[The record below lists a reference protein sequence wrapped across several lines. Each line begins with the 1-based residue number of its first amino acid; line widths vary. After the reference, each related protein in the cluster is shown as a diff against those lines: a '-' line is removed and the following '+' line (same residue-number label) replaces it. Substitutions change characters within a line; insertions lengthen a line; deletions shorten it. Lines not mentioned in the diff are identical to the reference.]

1 MSNKSLF
8 ERFPK
13 TTLLCLIAIFAL
25 SALVILEK
33 LASSFG
39 LGKPIIYQSHP
50 IYGYR
55 PLPNQRVARNKN
67 CSVKINNL
75 GLRAE
80 DDWDPK
86 EIKNK
91 ILFLGDSVTYGGS
104 YIANQ
109 DLFSHIATREYPGF
123 QAGNGGVNAWG
134 VNNVA
139 ALVKECEFDPAQII
153 VSTFPEGDFYRGLMR
168 IGGQPFWTIT
178 PRFALEELAHH
189 FIYQFHNKKTPGLHD
204 ATLSFDERKLILEN
218 GVQHLKEMDNFLKA
232 QGRNHLIYITPS
244 QKQLLGSEKED
255 EILKALFS
263 EYGLSVIYIKDKL
276 PPLSQEECLT
286 LFHDNIHLSQKGH
299 ALWGKVIANDL
310 KPLTN
315 KETL

>member
-1 MSNKSLF
+1 M
-8 ERFPK
+8 
-13 TTLLCLIAIFAL
+13 
-25 SALVILEK
+25 LEK

-55 PLPNQRVARNKN
+55 PLPNQNVARNKN
-67 CSVKINNL
+67 CTVKINNL

-80 DDWDPK
+80 EDWDLK

-109 DLFSHIATREYPGF
+109 DLFSHVATRALPGF

-139 ALVKECEFDPAQII
+139 ALVKESGFYPAQII

-168 IGGQPFWTIT
+168 IGGQPFWTVK
-178 PRFALEELAHH
+178 PRFALEELTHH
-189 FIYQFHNKKTPGLHD
+189 FIYQFHNRKTPGTHYSV
-204 ATLSFDERKLILEN
+204 LSLEERKPVLEN
-218 GVQHLKEMDNFLKA
+218 AVQHLKEMDNFLRT
-232 QGRNHLIYITPS
+232 QGRNHFIYITPTK
-244 QKQLLGSEKED
+244 KQVLSLEKED
-255 EILKALFS
+255 ELLKSLFT
-263 EYGLSVIYIKDKL
+263 EYHLNVTYIKDKL
-276 PPLSQEECLT
+276 PTLSHEEQVA
-286 LFHDNIHLSQKGH
+286 LFHDDSHLSQKGH
-299 ALWGKVIANDL
+299 ALWGKVIAKDL
-310 KPLTN
+310 IQLTN
-315 KETL
+315 KEAS